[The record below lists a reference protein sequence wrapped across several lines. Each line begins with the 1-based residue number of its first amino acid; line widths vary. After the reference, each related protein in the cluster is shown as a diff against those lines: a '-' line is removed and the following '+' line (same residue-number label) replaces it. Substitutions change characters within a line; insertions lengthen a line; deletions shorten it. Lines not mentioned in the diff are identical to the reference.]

1 MVNTTLTLPSLAID
15 ITQPP
20 IPEES
25 TTRWFNNFTSNS
37 GYDIFTNIT
46 SGGAISNQTILQ
58 DFFQILVAG
67 NAPPPLA
74 AFSEPSLAINMSD
87 AILHLHKVLKAQV
100 YGYSGAGSLRINTT
114 DQSTLT
120 GTASNLNRERL
131 VQSVASTR
139 ILQTLLVIMALCILT
154 QSFLVDTREV
164 LPKDPRSVAG
174 LASLLVES
182 EMLELAERWDKREEH
197 GGDPF
202 KGHLFGTLGW
212 VGVKVREGL
221 ILQ

>member
-1 MVNTTLTLPSLAID
+1 M
-15 ITQPP
+15 
-20 IPEES
+20 
-25 TTRWFNNFTSNS
+25 
-37 GYDIFTNIT
+37 
-46 SGGAISNQTILQ
+46 
-58 DFFQILVAG
+58 
-67 NAPPPLA
+67 
-74 AFSEPSLAINMSD
+74 
-87 AILHLHKVLKAQV
+87 
-100 YGYSGAGSLRINTT
+100 
-114 DQSTLT
+114 
-120 GTASNLNRERL
+120 
-131 VQSVASTR
+131 
-139 ILQTLLVIMALCILT
+139 IMALCILT

>member
-20 IPEES
+20 IPDES

-74 AFSEPSLAINMSD
+74 AFSKPSLAINMSD

-100 YGYSGAGSLRINTT
+100 YGYSGAGSLP
-114 DQSTLT
+114 STPQT
-120 GTASNLNRERL
+120 NRPSPAR
-131 VQSVASTR
+131 R
-139 ILQTLLVIMALCILT
+139 QTLIANAWCRALRQQGSCRLC
-154 QSFLVDTREV
+154 
-164 LPKDPRSVAG
+164 
-174 LASLLVES
+174 
-182 EMLELAERWDKREEH
+182 W
-197 GGDPF
+197 
-202 KGHLFGTLGW
+202 
-212 VGVKVREGL
+212 
-221 ILQ
+221 